1 MDIATA
7 ASESVATQ
15 FIASIAASFESLRY
29 FPLSGSARQQ
39 FAPGLRVTFQSPYA
53 IYHTVLAGALVIVR
67 VIHGARDAEALA
79 ARGGFAV
86 S

>member
-7 ASESVATQ
+7 ASESVATR
-15 FIASIAASFESLRY
+15 FVASIAAAFEPLRH
-29 FPLSGSARQQ
+29 FPLSGPAREQ
-39 FAPGLRVTFQSPYA
+39 FAPGLRVTLHNPYA
-53 IYHTVLAGALVIVR
+53 IYYMALSDALVIVR
-67 VIHGARDAEALA
+67 VIHGARDVEALA